1 MTKRN
6 THTNPLTAL
15 QQAIVD
21 TVWKIGP
28 ATADDIR
35 AALKTR
41 HPLKDSS
48 MRTLLRRLE
57 ARGLVT
63 HTVDGKV
70 FRYEAAAPAAS
81 AAASAVRS
89 LIDRFWSG
97 SVEQFITGMVDEKV
111 LSPAE
116 LARLAKKVKDHK

>member
-6 THTNPLTAL
+6 TQSQALTAL
-15 QQAIVD
+15 QQAILD

-28 ATADDIR
+28 ASADAIRTA
-35 AALKTR
+35 LNSR

-63 HTVDGKV
+63 HRVDGKV
-70 FRYEAAAPAAS
+70 FLYEAVAPAKS
-81 AAASAVRS
+81 VAASAVRS

-116 LARLAKKVKDHK
+116 LARLAKKVKDQK